1 VYWTLS
7 HANLKMVNMPLI
19 PLGVDLGGTKL
30 LILAE
35 TPAGERT
42 WKFPTGPGFTPADFD
57 AHLAA
62 VGAELAPAELVYG
75 LSVPGLVND
84 EGVVG
89 PCDVL
94 PLLNGW
100 RPRAAAALNDG
111 QAALTA
117 YAAGCAPGATLAI
130 VGSGTAIAAALQIA
144 GHRVPCTELGYVPY
158 GPEATLDAAASGAAL
173 LAHLALT
180 APELAE
186 RLSRHDPVATA
197 AVRAAGEAFGAGIAA
212 LINLFRPERIGLYGG
227 TLTYLGYLTAALAAV
242 DRRALPALRP
252 SCRVELVPQPE
263 LIAARGALLAVR

>member
-1 VYWTLS
+1 MIS
-7 HANLKMVNMPLI
+7 MPPI

-42 WKFPTGPGFTPADFD
+42 WKFPTGPGFTPVDFD
-57 AHLAA
+57 AHLAT
-62 VGAELAPAELVYG
+62 VRAELASAELVYG
-75 LSVPGLVND
+75 LAVPGLVND

-94 PLLNGW
+94 PMLNGW
-100 RPRAAAALNDG
+100 QPRAAAVVNDG

-117 YAAGCAPGATLAI
+117 YAASCASGATVAI
-130 VGSGTAIAAALQIA
+130 VGSGTAIAAALEIA
-144 GHRVPCTELGYVPY
+144 GQRVPTTELGYVPY
-158 GPEATLDAAASGAAL
+158 GPEATLDAVASGAAL
-173 LAHLALT
+173 LVRLGLT

-197 AVRAAGEAFGAGIAA
+197 AVRAAGDAFGAGIAT

-227 TLTYLGYLTAALAAV
+227 TLSYRGYLTAALAAV
-242 DRRALPALRP
+242 DRRALPALRAA
-252 SCRVELVPQPE
+252 CRVELAPQPD
-263 LIAARGALLAVR
+263 LLAARGALLAVR

>member
-1 VYWTLS
+1 MIS
-7 HANLKMVNMPLI
+7 MPPF

-42 WKFPTGPGFTPADFD
+42 WKFPTGPGFTPAHFD

-62 VGAELAPAELVYG
+62 VAAELAPAPIVYG
-75 LSVPGLVND
+75 LAVPGLVNA

-100 RPRAAAALNDG
+100 QPRAAAVLNDG

-117 YAAGCAPGATLAI
+117 YAATCAPASTIAI
-130 VGSGTAIAAALQIA
+130 VGSGTAIAAALQLA
-144 GHRVPCTELGYVPY
+144 GQRIPYTELGYVPY
-158 GPEATLDAAASGAAL
+158 GPEATLDDAASGAAL
-173 LAHLALT
+173 LARLALT

-186 RLSRHDPVATA
+186 RLSHHDPAATV
-197 AVRAAGEAFGAGIAA
+197 AVRAAGDAFGAGIAT

-227 TLTYLGYLTAALAAV
+227 TLSYRGYLTAALAAV
-242 DRRALPALRP
+242 DRRALPALRAA
-252 SCRVELVPQPE
+252 CRVELAPQPK
-263 LIAARGALLAVR
+263 LLAARGALLAAQ

>member
-1 VYWTLS
+1 
-7 HANLKMVNMPLI
+7 MPPI

-30 LILAE
+30 LILAR

-57 AHLAA
+57 AHLDG
-62 VGAELAPAELVYG
+62 VRAELAPAELVYG
-75 LSVPGLVND
+75 LAVPGLVNE

-100 RPRAAAALNDG
+100 RPGAAAVINDG

-117 YAAGCAPGATLAI
+117 YAAGCGPGATVAV

-144 GHRVPCTELGYVPY
+144 GHRVPTTELGYLPY
-158 GPEATLDAAASGAAL
+158 GPQATLDEAASGQAI
-173 LAHLALT
+173 LARLGLT
-180 APELAE
+180 APDLLE
-186 RLSRHDPVATA
+186 RLSRHDPFAA
-197 AVRAAGEAFGAGIAA
+197 GAVRAAGEAFGAGIAA

-227 TLTYLGYLTAALAAV
+227 TLSYRGYLTSALAAV